1 MRISDWSSDVCSS
14 DLTVQTTFRW
24 FCPHRGLF
32 HHLPPNIADRFH
44 PVQMLGVDS
53 VADAAAVIWAE
64 ALRQA
69 VESFLD
75 SGVAAVGAFRV
86 VAVDLG
92 PEHAGFSFP
101 PCRSQAVCCG
111 HQVQYPF

>member
-64 ALRQA
+64 AIRQA
-69 VESFLD
+69 VETCLD
-75 SGVAAVGAFRV
+75 SGVAAVGDFGV

-92 PEHAGFSFP
+92 PEHAG
-101 PCRSQAVCCG
+101 
-111 HQVQYPF
+111 Y